1 MQTII
6 IEIEFKFNNTC
17 SHQSDA
23 LKKGVRQKEKE
34 AEMSVA
40 LKTKTRKGDQA
51 RESLKAAAIR
61 LLNRCGYHQIR
72 VKDVTVEAGV
82 ATGLFYHYFK
92 NLDAL
97 VREVMD
103 EHMAQFEATNEIEK
117 DVTRGAWLE
126 RMKSHYRLVVKTY
139 AEQPGLMRCIKQYAA
154 DDPEFRARWHAS
166 YNKRMQLLV
175 EAFPRVMPD
184 AQLSKREI
192 QLLVLGLGGIGQ
204 NFLDEYYIEGNPELV
219 AHEYTQEELS
229 EWLAALF
236 YRGFFAANP
245 SDASLDLASP
255 LMSVKRKVL

>member
-1 MQTII
+1 MG
-6 IEIEFKFNNTC
+6 
-17 SHQSDA
+17 A
-23 LKKGVRQKEKE
+23 
-34 AEMSVA
+34 A

-51 RESLKAAAIR
+51 RESLKSAAVR
-61 LLNRCGYHQIR
+61 LLNRSGYHQIR
-72 VKDVTVEAGV
+72 IKDVTAEAGV

-103 EHMAQFEATNEIEK
+103 EHMARFEATNEIEK

-184 AQLSKREI
+184 SNLEMREI
-192 QLLVLGLGGIGQ
+192 QILVLGLGGIGQ
-204 NFLDEYYIEGNPELV
+204 NFLDEYYIERNPELV
-219 AHEYTQEELS
+219 AQNYSQEELS

-245 SDASLDLASP
+245 SESSLDLARS
-255 LMSVKRKVL
+255 LSTVKRKVL